1 MLLGAVVSAPK
12 FKRFWNIFLNFK
24 ENSFYPFLIQVFS
37 GKISSE
43 VERFRVS
50 RNQRF
55 SSPPTMVGSGIRKL
69 GQYSSLNLVTTLR
82 HPNSNTVLAPENT
95 SERLLLTIVKR
106 SIDFNT
112 LRIFFFLGGGNFLIL
127 FSTTRSMFALIC
139 PKTMSFCVILDVSFL
154 TVL

>member
-1 MLLGAVVSAPK
+1 MGAVVSAPK

-24 ENSFYPFLIQVFS
+24 ENGFYPFLIQVFS

-112 LRIFFFLGGGNFLIL
+112 LRIFWGGGGGNFLIL
-127 FSTTRSMFALIC
+127 FSITRSMFALIC
-139 PKTMSFCVILDVSFL
+139 PKAMSFSVILDVSFL